1 MAGRNLAGLHLP
13 HMSRRG
19 KTVALG
25 MAAFPAAIL
34 LFTLATL
41 PPRQAH
47 VDTSDWQSNAS
58 PVVRGAFHVHS
69 SRSDGSG
76 SVEEI
81 AAAAAR
87 AGLGFVILTDH
98 GDGTRPPEAPTYREG
113 VLSLD
118 AVEISTTGGHLV
130 AVDLRQAPYPLGGKP
145 GDVAEDVARL
155 GGLGIVAH
163 PESQKP
169 ELRWRDWSIVF
180 GGMEWLN
187 ADSQWRDD
195 PLPRLV
201 RALFQYPFRSPE
213 TMASLL
219 DRPVESL
226 TRWDALTPGRRIVA
240 LAGSDA
246 HARLDPWSGDDHG
259 DRTGVFNFPSYE
271 QSFRAFTIRVE
282 LDTPL
287 AGRAARDAEAL
298 VRAIRAGRVYTV
310 IDALAAPTAFEFGAR
325 SGNVIARM
333 GEELTIGGPVELEAR
348 AAGPPGAQIVLIR
361 DGKVVAVED
370 GPALRHTAAAEPAV
384 FRVEVRLPRA
394 PGDPPVPW
402 IVSNPIYVG
411 GVSGEPRPSR
421 ERRPPTTVQV
431 LFADADTEPWTV
443 ERDPA
448 SRASVDRVRTDEG
461 PELRLD
467 YTLWG
472 GPRGTQ
478 YVALVYSDIGNAAAY
493 ERLVFRARAD
503 RPMRVS
509 VQFRLSGG
517 PADRRWQRSVYLD
530 ENSQELMV
538 FFDEMTPV
546 GDATTEQPPL
556 DPVQVQALLFV
567 IDTVNTAPATEG
579 VLWLQDVRLEA
590 D

>member
-1 MAGRNLAGLHLP
+1 MI
-13 HMSRRG
+13 
-19 KTVALG
+19 ALG
-25 MAAFPAAIL
+25 TAALPAAIL

-41 PPRQAH
+41 PPRQAR
-47 VDTSDWQSNAS
+47 VDTTGWQSSAS

-69 SRSDGSG
+69 NRSDGSG

-113 VLSLD
+113 VLCLD
-118 AVEISTTGGHLV
+118 AVEISTSGGHLV
-130 AVDLRQAPYPLGGKP
+130 AVDLRQAPYPLGGEP

-163 PESQKP
+163 PESRKP
-169 ELRWRDWSIVF
+169 ELRWRDWSTVF

-195 PLPRLV
+195 PVPQLF
-201 RALFQYPFRSPE
+201 RALFQYPFRSSE
-213 TMASLL
+213 TMVSLL

-246 HARLDPWSGDDHG
+246 HARLDPWSGDDQG
-259 DRTGVFNFPSYE
+259 DRAGVLRFPSYE

-282 LDTPL
+282 LDAPL

-310 IDALAAPTAFEFGAR
+310 IDALAAPAAFEFSAR
-325 SGNVIARM
+325 SGNMIATM

-370 GPALRHTAAAEPAV
+370 RPALRHTAAAQPAV

-431 LFADADTEPWTV
+431 LFADADTEAWTV

-448 SRASVDRVRTDEG
+448 SRASVDRLQTDGG

-472 GPRGTQ
+472 GPRGIQ
-478 YVALVYSDIGNAAAY
+478 YVALVYSDISNASAY
-493 ERLVFRARAD
+493 DRLVFRARAD

-517 PADRRWQRSVYLD
+517 PAGRRWQRSVYLD
-530 ENSQELMV
+530 ENPQELMV
-538 FFDEMTPV
+538 FFDEMMPV
-546 GDATTEQPPL
+546 GETTTEQPPL
-556 DPVQVQALLFV
+556 DPAQVQALLFV
-567 IDTVNTAPATEG
+567 IDTLNTFPAAGG
-579 VLWLQDVRLEA
+579 VLWVQDVRLEA

>member
-19 KTVALG
+19 KTIALG

-169 ELRWRDWSIVF
+169 EFRWRDWSIVF

-370 GPALRHTAAAEPAV
+370 GPALRHTAAAESAV

>member
-1 MAGRNLAGLHLP
+1 MI
-13 HMSRRG
+13 
-19 KTVALG
+19 ALG
-25 MAAFPAAIL
+25 VAAFPAAIS

-41 PPRQAH
+41 PARQAR
-47 VDTSDWQSNAS
+47 VDTTGWQSSAS

-69 SRSDGSG
+69 NRSDGSG

-113 VLSLD
+113 VLCLD

-130 AVDLRQAPYPLGGKP
+130 AVDLRQAPYPLGGEP

-169 ELRWRDWSIVF
+169 ELRWRDWSTVF

-195 PLPRLV
+195 PVPRLV

-259 DRTGVFNFPSYE
+259 GRAGVFRFPAYE
-271 QSFRAFTIRVE
+271 QSFRVFTIRVE
-282 LDTPL
+282 LDAPL

-310 IDALAAPTAFEFGAR
+310 IDALAGPTAFEFSAR
-325 SGNVIARM
+325 SGNMIARM
-333 GEELTIGGPVELEAR
+333 GEELTISGPVELEAR

-361 DGKVVAVED
+361 NGRLSRSKMGLGPRSATPPQRACGVSSR
-370 GPALRHTAAAEPAV
+370 GPAPA
-384 FRVEVRLPRA
+384 
-394 PGDPPVPW
+394 
-402 IVSNPIYVG
+402 
-411 GVSGEPRPSR
+411 
-421 ERRPPTTVQV
+421 
-431 LFADADTEPWTV
+431 
-443 ERDPA
+443 
-448 SRASVDRVRTDEG
+448 RT
-461 PELRLD
+461 
-467 YTLWG
+467 W
-472 GPRGTQ
+472 
-478 YVALVYSDIGNAAAY
+478 
-493 ERLVFRARAD
+493 
-503 RPMRVS
+503 
-509 VQFRLSGG
+509 
-517 PADRRWQRSVYLD
+517 
-530 ENSQELMV
+530 
-538 FFDEMTPV
+538 
-546 GDATTEQPPL
+546 
-556 DPVQVQALLFV
+556 
-567 IDTVNTAPATEG
+567 
-579 VLWLQDVRLEA
+579 
-590 D
+590 

>member
-19 KTVALG
+19 KTIALG

-219 DRPVESL
+219 DRPVENL

>member
-1 MAGRNLAGLHLP
+1 M
-13 HMSRRG
+13 
-19 KTVALG
+19 
-25 MAAFPAAIL
+25 
-34 LFTLATL
+34 
-41 PPRQAH
+41 
-47 VDTSDWQSNAS
+47 
-58 PVVRGAFHVHS
+58 
-69 SRSDGSG
+69 
-76 SVEEI
+76 
-81 AAAAAR
+81 
-87 AGLGFVILTDH
+87 
-98 GDGTRPPEAPTYREG
+98 
-113 VLSLD
+113 
-118 AVEISTTGGHLV
+118 
-130 AVDLRQAPYPLGGKP
+130 
-145 GDVAEDVARL
+145 
-155 GGLGIVAH
+155 
-163 PESQKP
+163 
-169 ELRWRDWSIVF
+169 
-180 GGMEWLN
+180 
-187 ADSQWRDD
+187 
-195 PLPRLV
+195 
-201 RALFQYPFRSPE
+201 
-213 TMASLL
+213 
-219 DRPVESL
+219 
-226 TRWDALTPGRRIVA
+226 
-240 LAGSDA
+240 
-246 HARLDPWSGDDHG
+246 
-259 DRTGVFNFPSYE
+259 
-271 QSFRAFTIRVE
+271 
-282 LDTPL
+282 
-287 AGRAARDAEAL
+287 
-298 VRAIRAGRVYTV
+298 
-310 IDALAAPTAFEFGAR
+310 
-325 SGNVIARM
+325 
-333 GEELTIGGPVELEAR
+333 
-348 AAGPPGAQIVLIR
+348 
-361 DGKVVAVED
+361 
-370 GPALRHTAAAEPAV
+370 
-384 FRVEVRLPRA
+384 
-394 PGDPPVPW
+394 
-402 IVSNPIYVG
+402 SNPIYVG

>member
-1 MAGRNLAGLHLP
+1 MI
-13 HMSRRG
+13 
-19 KTVALG
+19 ALG
-25 MAAFPAAIL
+25 VAAFPAAIS

-41 PPRQAH
+41 PARQAR
-47 VDTSDWQSNAS
+47 VDTTGWQSSAS
-58 PVVRGAFHVHS
+58 PVVHGAFHVHS
-69 SRSDGSG
+69 NRSDGSG

-113 VLSLD
+113 VLCLD

-130 AVDLRQAPYPLGGKP
+130 AVDLRQAPYPLGGEP

-169 ELRWRDWSIVF
+169 ELRWRDWSTVF

-195 PLPRLV
+195 PVPRLV

-259 DRTGVFNFPSYE
+259 GRAGVFRFPAYE
-271 QSFRAFTIRVE
+271 QSFRVFTIRVE
-282 LDTPL
+282 LDAPL

-310 IDALAAPTAFEFGAR
+310 IDALAGPTAFEFSAR
-325 SGNVIARM
+325 SGNMIARM
-333 GEELTIGGPVELEAR
+333 GEELTISGPVELEAR

-361 DGKVVAVED
+361 NGKVVAVED
-370 GPALRHTAAAEPAV
+370 GPGPALRHTAAAEPAV

-394 PGDPPVPW
+394 PGDPPIPW

-421 ERRPPTTVQV
+421 ERPPPTAVQV
-431 LFADADTEPWTV
+431 LSADADTEAWAV

-448 SRASVDRVRTDEG
+448 SRAFIDRLQTGGG
-461 PELRLD
+461 PELKLD

-472 GPRGTQ
+472 GPRGNQ
-478 YVALVYSDIGNAAAY
+478 YVALAYSDIGNAAAY
-493 ERLVFRARAD
+493 DRLVFRARAD

-509 VQFRLSGG
+509 VQFRLSGE
-517 PADRRWQRSVYLD
+517 PAGRRWQRSIYLD

-546 GDATTEQPPL
+546 GETTTEQPPL

-567 IDTVNTAPATEG
+567 IDTLNTSPATGG